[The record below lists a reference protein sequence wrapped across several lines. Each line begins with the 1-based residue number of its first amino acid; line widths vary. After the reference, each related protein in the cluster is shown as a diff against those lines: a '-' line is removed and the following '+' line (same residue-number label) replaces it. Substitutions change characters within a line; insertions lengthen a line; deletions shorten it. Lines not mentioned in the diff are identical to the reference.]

1 MAYHKDARR
10 LVFGGDE
17 EDEQVFRGDCIPIME
32 MTATRPIGMDDMRIM
47 VANEP
52 RAYRDVI
59 TAAFREFRP
68 RHEVIPV
75 EPDQLDGEVARLH
88 PHLVVCSRLS
98 EAVETSPVSWVM
110 LYPDN
115 ETRSV
120 ISIAGEQT
128 VTADVEFS
136 QLLSVIDRTALIA
149 QLS

>member
-1 MAYHKDARR
+1 MAYHEDARR
-10 LVFGGDE
+10 LVLGGNQ
-17 EDEQVFRGDCIPIME
+17 EDEQILVRDCVWTME
-32 MTATRPIGMDDMRIM
+32 TTATRLIGMDDMRIL

-59 TAAFREFRP
+59 AAAFRELRP
-68 RHEVIPV
+68 QHEVIPV

-88 PHLVVCSRLS
+88 PHLVICSRLS
-98 EAVETSPVSWVM
+98 EMVETGPLTWVM

-115 ETRSV
+115 ETRTV

-128 VTADVEFS
+128 VAADVEFS
-136 QLLSVIDRTALIA
+136 ELLSVIDQTELIA

>member
-1 MAYHKDARR
+1 
-10 LVFGGDE
+10 
-17 EDEQVFRGDCIPIME
+17 
-32 MTATRPIGMDDMRIM
+32 MRIL

-59 TAAFREFRP
+59 AGAFRELRP

-75 EPDQLDGEVARLH
+75 EPDQLDDEVMRLH

-98 EAVETSPVSWVM
+98 SAVEAGPLTWVM
-110 LYPDN
+110 LYPEN
-115 ETRSV
+115 ETRTV

-128 VTADVEFS
+128 IAGDVEFS
-136 QLLSVIDRTALIA
+136 QLLSVIDETELIA

>member
-1 MAYHKDARR
+1 
-10 LVFGGDE
+10 
-17 EDEQVFRGDCIPIME
+17 ME
-32 MTATRPIGMDDMRIM
+32 MTATRLIGMDDMRIL

-59 TAAFREFRP
+59 AAAFRELRP
-68 RHEVIPV
+68 QHEVIPV

-98 EAVETSPVSWVM
+98 EVVETSPLTWVM

-115 ETRSV
+115 ETRTV
-120 ISIAGEQT
+120 ISIAGKQT
-128 VTADVEFS
+128 VAADVEFS
-136 QLLSVIDRTALIA
+136 QLLSVIDQTEVIA

>member
-1 MAYHKDARR
+1 MAT
-10 LVFGGDE
+10 
-17 EDEQVFRGDCIPIME
+17 
-32 MTATRPIGMDDMRIM
+32 TATRLMGMDDMRIL

-59 TAAFREFRP
+59 AGAFRELRP
-68 RHEVIPV
+68 QHEVIPV

-98 EAVETSPVSWVM
+98 PVIETGPVSWVM

-115 ETRSV
+115 ESRTV

-128 VTADVEFS
+128 ISADVEFS
-136 QLLSVIDRTALIA
+136 QLLSVIDQTELIA